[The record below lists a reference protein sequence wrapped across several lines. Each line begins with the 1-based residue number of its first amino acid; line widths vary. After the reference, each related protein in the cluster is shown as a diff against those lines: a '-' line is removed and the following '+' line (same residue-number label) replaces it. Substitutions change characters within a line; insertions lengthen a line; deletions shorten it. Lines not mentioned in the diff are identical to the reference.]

1 VSYKPESSSR
11 FEDSTEVPGGGVDA
25 RLIARLVV
33 GLAVVVLAVIFVVR
47 NSERVELRFIFFD
60 VTTRVWVGLVV
71 ALVLGALLGQG
82 IEAVV
87 RRRRRRRSARQ

>member
-1 VSYKPESSSR
+1 MSYKPENSSR
-11 FEDSTEVPGGGVDA
+11 SEESTEVPGGGVDA
-25 RLIARLVV
+25 RLIARLVFA
-33 GLAVVVLAVIFVVR
+33 LAVVVLAVIFIAQ
-47 NSERVELRFIFFD
+47 NSERVELRFVFFD

-87 RRRRRRRSARQ
+87 RRRRRRAARG